1 MKNSPLQWMATT
13 QNLTETLQNMH
24 WKALG
29 QKLRQNRPGRRFQS
43 RFIVRPFDKN
53 PGTETD
59 GLKRTPKADA
69 VVHCKHKFWKIGTSE
84 PHVACNYI

>member
-29 QKLRQNRPGRRFQS
+29 QKLRQNRPGQRFQS

-69 VVHCKHKFWKIGTSE
+69 VVHFNTSFGKLGLLSRM
-84 PHVACNYI
+84 